1 MKEKNVNNLVS
12 VIENGNYQEIENLL
26 PLLDKIDSCTAQYNI
41 SASFI
46 KRRDICLKLIENE
59 KLPSYILSD
68 FINDCSFDE
77 FMLVLSRSDEYL
89 TYERLEFCNFW
100 L

>member
-12 VIENGNYQEIENLL
+12 VIENGNYQKIENLL

-46 KRRDICLKLIENE
+46 KHRDICLKLIENE
-59 KLPSYILSD
+59 K
-68 FINDCSFDE
+68 NDGKWGFFSGSIPRLLAE
-77 FMLVLSRSDEYL
+77 RALNSR
-89 TYERLEFCNFW
+89 
-100 L
+100 